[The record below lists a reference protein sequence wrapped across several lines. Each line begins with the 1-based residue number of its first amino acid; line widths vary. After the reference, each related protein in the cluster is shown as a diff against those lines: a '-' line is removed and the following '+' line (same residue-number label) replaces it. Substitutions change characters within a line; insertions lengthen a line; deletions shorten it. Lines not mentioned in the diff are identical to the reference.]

1 MLEIDDMD
9 DMTQLEG
16 TAVSDAAVPDKTRT
30 VTPENVPPI
39 TSNSPASTSCVVEES
54 TPTPSSLAPT
64 IVDTSGSRYNSTS
77 ARSATSSFSTIGS
90 AKTSQ
95 QQSAT
100 GNKQPTDTYPSR
112 SRSISPTPMDCSI
125 PLMGG
130 STMQCIPV
138 AARTNSCPT
147 GCNSCVIPAPQQRV
161 RTNILLRDT
170 NISSPSITPA
180 ISSATQRSTAT
191 SSTVAGRQHVIN
203 SSRTVRKRPV
213 EALEENPT
221 AIRLLHNELGK
232 NGASVEMQNL
242 AHSINESSILGC
254 ILIDSIIIS

>member
-1 MLEIDDMD
+1 M
-9 DMTQLEG
+9 
-16 TAVSDAAVPDKTRT
+16 
-30 VTPENVPPI
+30 
-39 TSNSPASTSCVVEES
+39 VEES

-64 IVDTSGSRYNSTS
+64 VSGSRYNSTS

-95 QQSAT
+95 KQSAT

-112 SRSISPTPMDCSI
+112 SRSISPTPMGSSI
-125 PLMGG
+125 
-130 STMQCIPV
+130 MQCMPV
-138 AARTNSCPT
+138 AAGTNSCPT
-147 GCNSCVIPAPQQRV
+147 GCNSCVVPAPQQRV

-221 AIRLLHNELGK
+221 AIRLLHNELEK